1 MAAPGAWREREEK
14 DVNERASRAR
24 KRKGKEVENERAS
37 CLGRLLPAAQ
47 ERGEHGRLE
56 EKAVGLSLGL
66 LCTKGKGEGKGAR
79 AVRASPLGPPSGRG
93 TDRLVRR

>member
-14 DVNERASRAR
+14 DVNERAPRAR

-37 CLGRLLPAAQ
+37 CLGRLLPVAQ
-47 ERGEHGRLE
+47 ERGEHLE

-66 LCTKGKGEGKGAR
+66 LCTKGKGEGKGA
-79 AVRASPLGPPSGRG
+79 
-93 TDRLVRR
+93 